1 MVYSSYENTKTAIAP
16 FINNFAMINVIN
28 RIKYHTVSA
37 VYHLA
42 KQAFFFLHL
51 LIYVNMWIIS

>member
-42 KQAFFFLHL
+42 KQAFLF
-51 LIYVNMWIIS
+51 IYVNMWIIS